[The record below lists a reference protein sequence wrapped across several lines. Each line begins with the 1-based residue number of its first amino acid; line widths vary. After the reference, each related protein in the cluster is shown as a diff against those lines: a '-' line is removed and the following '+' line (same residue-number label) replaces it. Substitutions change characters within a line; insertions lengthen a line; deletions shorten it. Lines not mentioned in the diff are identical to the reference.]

1 MSLLS
6 ETVIMASNSAMR
18 RIKGCERGQRAM
30 QAGLKCD
37 RVPEMLGEWW
47 LPSLYG
53 QWFNRKKALIAMGYT
68 DMSNATRG

>member
-1 MSLLS
+1 
-6 ETVIMASNSAMR
+6 
-18 RIKGCERGQRAM
+18 
-30 QAGLKCD
+30 
-37 RVPEMLGEWW
+37 MLGEPR

>member
-1 MSLLS
+1 
-6 ETVIMASNSAMR
+6 MR

-37 RVPEMLGEWW
+37 RVPEMLGEPR

-53 QWFNRKKALIAMGYT
+53 QRFNRKKALIAMGYT